1 MATVLGV
8 LATLYYPLVL
18 AYGAVTGFGWLA
30 SRRKD
35 SAVWWGIAAL
45 LLPVFAGILLMVGYV
60 AVEVVAFCL
69 AFLLIT
75 AMKRLTS
82 NRSTES
88 GGEKVPLGRLVW
100 NRIVFDRDITLREDW
115 VYRGPQS

>member
-35 SAVWWGIAAL
+35 SAEWWGIAANL
-45 LLPVFAGILLMVGYV
+45 
-60 AVEVVAFCL
+60 
-69 AFLLIT
+69 
-75 AMKRLTS
+75 
-82 NRSTES
+82 
-88 GGEKVPLGRLVW
+88 
-100 NRIVFDRDITLREDW
+100 
-115 VYRGPQS
+115 